1 MVTYHKTWRLINSGP
16 GSASYNMALD
26 EAIAISVRKGSS
38 PPTLRLYS
46 WNSPS
51 VTLGCFQK
59 IREIDTEYC
68 RDASIPVVRRPTG
81 GRAILHNKE
90 LTYSFSV
97 KTDNDLFP
105 KGIFDSYKKISA
117 AFYLALSKLGLSPV
131 TELRKERHS
140 SRRVESPTFVTR
152 HSKSPLCFQS
162 ASYGE
167 ITINS
172 KKVIG
177 SAQKRWTGGLLQQ
190 GSIPYCIDEPE
201 VLKIFRLHS
210 IKDIKSAMAGL
221 MEVIPDLSDENFRNI
236 VKISFE
242 EAFNIEFISALPS
255 QEEEVLAQE
264 LDSEKY
270 RTEEWNLRKQVQS
283 LHHAFQGA

>member
-1 MVTYHKTWRLINSGP
+1 MINYHKTWRLINSGP

-38 PPTLRLYS
+38 APALRLYS
-46 WNSPS
+46 WDRPS
-51 VTLGCFQK
+51 ATLGCFQK
-59 IREIDTEYC
+59 ISDIDTEYC

-97 KTDNDLFP
+97 KTDNDLFS

-117 AFYLALSKLGLSPV
+117 AFYLALSKLGLSPEV
-131 TELRKERHS
+131 NMREKTQNS
-140 SRRVESPTFVTR
+140 SRTSRDKTQNFSY
-152 HSKSPLCFQS
+152 SPLCFQS
-162 ASYGE
+162 SSYGE

-177 SAQKRWTGGLLQQ
+177 SAQKRWTDGLLQQ

-210 IKDIKSAMAGL
+210 VRDIKDAMAGL
-221 MEVIPDLSDENFRNI
+221 MEAVPDLSDENFRNI

-270 RTEEWNLRKQVQS
+270 RTEEWNFRKQVQS
-283 LHHAFQGA
+283 PHQAFQRA

>member
-1 MVTYHKTWRLINSGP
+1 MINYHKTWRLINSGQ

-38 PPTLRLYS
+38 APALRLYS
-46 WNSPS
+46 WDMPS

-59 IREIDTEYC
+59 ISDIDIEYC
-68 RDASIPVVRRPTG
+68 SNASIPVVRRPTG

-97 KTDNDLFP
+97 KTDNNLFS

-117 AFYLALSKLGLSPV
+117 AFYLALSKLGLSP
-131 TELRKERHS
+131 EAKLIRE
-140 SRRVESPTFVTR
+140 TR

-162 ASYGE
+162 TSYGE
-167 ITINS
+167 ITING

-177 SAQKRWTGGLLQQ
+177 SAQKRWADGLLQQ

-210 IKDIKSAMAGL
+210 VRDIKDAMAGL
-221 MEVIPDLSDENFRNI
+221 MEAVPDLSDENFRNI

-270 RTEEWNLRKQVQS
+270 RTEKWNFRKQVQS
-283 LHHAFQGA
+283 LHQAFQRA

>member
-1 MVTYHKTWRLINSGP
+1 MVNYHKTWRFINAGP

-38 PPTLRLYS
+38 APVLRLYS
-46 WNSPS
+46 WDRPS

-59 IREIDTEYC
+59 ISDIDTEYC

-97 KTDNDLFP
+97 KTDNDLFS

-117 AFYLALSKLGLSPV
+117 ALYLALSKLGLSPEV
-131 TELRKERHS
+131 STKRKSADSSLR
-140 SRRVESPTFVTR
+140 TQDCF
-152 HSKSPLCFQS
+152 SPLCFQS

-177 SAQKRWTGGLLQQ
+177 SAQKRWTDGLLQQ
-190 GSIPYCIDEPE
+190 GSIPYHIDE
-201 VLKIFRLHS
+201 LKTLEIFRLHS
-210 IKDIKSAMAGL
+210 IRDIKDAMAGL
-221 MEVIPDLSDENFRNI
+221 TEAVPDLSDEKFRNI
-236 VKISFE
+236 VKVSFE
-242 EAFNIEFISALPS
+242 EVFNIEFFSARPS
-255 QEEEVLAQE
+255 NEEEFLAQK

-270 RTEEWNLRKQVQS
+270 RTEEWN
-283 LHHAFQGA
+283 FQK

>member
-1 MVTYHKTWRLINSGP
+1 MINYHKTWRLINSGQ

-38 PPTLRLYS
+38 APTLRLYS
-46 WNSPS
+46 WDRPS

-59 IREIDTEYC
+59 ISDIDIEYC
-68 RDASIPVVRRPTG
+68 SNASIPVVRRPTG

-97 KTDNDLFP
+97 KTDNDLFS

-117 AFYLALSKLGLSPV
+117 AFYLALSKLGLSPEV
-131 TELRKERHS
+131 SVKRKSADSSLR
-140 SRRVESPTFVTR
+140 TQDCF
-152 HSKSPLCFQS
+152 SPLCFQS

-177 SAQKRWTGGLLQQ
+177 SAQKRWTDGLLQQ

-201 VLKIFRLHS
+201 VLKIFRIHS
-210 IKDIKSAMAGL
+210 VLDTKGAMAGL
-221 MEVIPDLSDENFRNI
+221 TETVPDLSDEKFRNI

-242 EAFNIEFISALPS
+242 EAFNIEFISSIPS

-270 RTEEWNLRKQVQS
+270 RTEKWNFRKQVQS
-283 LHHAFQGA
+283 LHQAFQRA